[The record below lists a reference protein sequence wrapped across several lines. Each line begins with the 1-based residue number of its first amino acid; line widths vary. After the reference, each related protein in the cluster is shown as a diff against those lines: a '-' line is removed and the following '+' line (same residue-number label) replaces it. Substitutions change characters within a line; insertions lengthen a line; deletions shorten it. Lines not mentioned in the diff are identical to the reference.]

1 MTINRV
7 AAQTMIKEIPAKLR
21 KAAREER
28 KVIAQASKQD
38 PVGTSIK
45 AAQGYFEF
53 ANNTKLQSKMIK
65 IKERIAA
72 EEYAKT
78 NPFIQRQPMGAMA
91 AEAAAE
97 SPVVHAS
104 MFLG

>member
-1 MTINRV
+1 MTINRI
-7 AAQTMIKEIPAKLR
+7 AAQAMINEIPAKLR
-21 KAAREER
+21 NAARAER

-45 AAQGYFEF
+45 AAHGYFEF

-78 NPFIQRQPMGAMA
+78 NPFIQRQPMGAMV